1 MRMVSVFALLAVIS
15 TTVVAQSPELIISD
29 SDDLPEDY
37 EAAVLDLVERYEEM
51 RRRLRAEIERNSDL
65 YTQEELDAAVAD
77 VQDELDETRA
87 ELDALHD
94 ERKALRRAVDEEREN
109 ARRYKAELVKSRTD
123 LEAEIATMQAVMD
136 GTEEESLFQVGAT
149 FSPAGTLGAV
159 GILNLPQTN
168 VSLLAGTTYILR
180 EQELNALFG
189 VTLSFL
195 PQQRLVEGWERFQNR
210 LQNRAVDKPA
220 PQ

>member
-1 MRMVSVFALLAVIS
+1 MVSVFALLAVIS